1 MTSYQERYKR
11 SAAILNKKYCI
22 YMIPA
27 LLSAVGVS
35 LSEFADSMIVG
46 RLLSEDA
53 FAIVNLGTPIVFM
66 VSMVYTITGVGGSL
80 LYAEYLAKK
89 EKERADAYFSASML
103 AALAAGLVLFAGL
116 MLFRTRL
123 AGPFGCPDKLR
134 TDFDRYVA
142 YLCWFVLA
150 GVALTNITYFLPVVG
165 KPFLSMGI
173 VIAANLMNIGL
184 DIFFIRVFGMGCEG
198 AALATIVS
206 YLIAL
211 FAGVLICR
219 FLKVP
224 LRLHRVQ
231 NPWRPIAEILR
242 KGFPVGIVQ
251 AGYAVTGI
259 FCNYFMNLSFGRE
272 GVVAMSLFGQMDSV
286 ISIALSGVGDN
297 NASFAA
303 MLKGEGDY
311 YGIRTLTRNVAIGV
325 VLICSA
331 LALCFVRFSQ
341 PIAAVFNIHDADS
354 LRLIARLTPVYV
366 LYYPLRGLLLTLR
379 DLYNTLDRSVYSS
392 VLGVLDKAVSIPAVG
407 FCLYLLYGGYGLV
420 AAFPSSMALIL
431 LLVLGVNFY
440 ICRKSRGR
448 YSPILLL
455 DESNPLK
462 ALCTFTVRGDMES
475 LDTAV
480 EESLQGRIGDRQLIM
495 RTCLAVEEIC
505 AYIHDNCGADTPVD
519 IMISTDNHSTI
530 ITCRNPGRP
539 FYPVKPEGEKLST
552 SELVLTKMFQ
562 IKHEYIFGLNS
573 TSLTTGGSHEK

>member
-1 MTSYQERYKR
+1 MTSLQRYKR
-11 SAAILNKKYCI
+11 SATILNSKYSL

-66 VSMVYTITGVGGSL
+66 ASMVYTVTGLGGSL
-80 LYAEYLAKK
+80 LYAEYLANK

-103 AALAAGLVLFAGL
+103 AALVSGVILFAGL

-123 AGPFGCPDKLR
+123 ARPFGCPEALQEA
-134 TDFDRYVA
+134 FNRYVS

-150 GVALTNITYFLPVVG
+150 GIALTNVTYFLPVVG
-165 KPFLSMGI
+165 KPFLSMGL
-173 VIAANLMNIGL
+173 VVAANVMNIGL
-184 DIFFIRVFGMGCEG
+184 DIFFVRVVGMGCEG
-198 AALATIVS
+198 AALATVVS

-211 FAGVLICR
+211 FAGILICR

-224 LRLHRVQ
+224 LRLHRLQ
-231 NPWRPIAEILR
+231 SPWRPIAEIVR

-259 FCNYFMNLSFGRE
+259 FCNYFMNLSFAQE

-311 YGIRTLTRNVAIGV
+311 YGIRTLTRNVAIGILLV
-325 VLICSA
+325 CST
-331 LALCFVRFSQ
+331 LALCFVRFYR
-341 PIAAVFNIHDADS
+341 PLAAIFNIQDAGS

-379 DLYNTLDRSVYSS
+379 DLYNTLDRSVYAT
-392 VLGVLDKAVSIPAVG
+392 VLGVLDKAVSIPVVG
-407 FCLYLLYGGYGLV
+407 YGMYLLYGGYGLI
-420 AAFPSSMALIL
+420 AAFPVSMALIL
-431 LLVLGVNFY
+431 LLILGVNFV
-440 ICRKSRGR
+440 ICQKSGGR

-462 ALCTFTVRGDMES
+462 ALCTFTVGREMKA

-480 EESLQGRIGDRQLIM
+480 EESLRPHIADPKLIN
-495 RTCLAVEEIC
+495 RTYLAVEEIC
-505 AYIHDNCGADTPVD
+505 TYIHDNCGADTPVD
-519 IMISTDNHSTI
+519 IMISVNKSSTI
-530 ITCRNPGRP
+530 ITCRSPGKP
-539 FYPVKPEGEKLST
+539 FYPVKPDGEMLSAN
-552 SELVLTKMFQ
+552 ELMLTKLFH

-573 TSLTTGGSHEK
+573 TRLTTGGGYEK